1 MKLLLGSNSPRR
13 KELLQNLGYDF
24 EVVSIDCDEVFPE
37 NLAIEKVAS
46 LLSELKSKSFRNL
59 EKDEIL
65 ITADTIVAL
74 GNEVLGKPKNI
85 EEAREMLKK
94 LSGKI
99 HQVYT
104 AISVKVLDEITT
116 KTDVADVE
124 FLEISDK
131 EIDFYIENFKPFDK
145 AGSYGI
151 QEWIGMTRISKINGS
166 FYTIMGFP
174 THLIFTIIEQKK
186 SLF

>member
-1 MKLLLGSNSPRR
+1 MKILLGSNSPRR
-13 KELLQNLGYDF
+13 KELLQNLGFDF

-37 NLAIEKVAS
+37 NLPVKNVAS
-46 LLSELKSKSFRNL
+46 YLSELKANAYKKL

-74 GNEVLGKPKNI
+74 ENKVLGKPKNK
-85 EEAREMLKK
+85 EEARKMLQN
-94 LSGKI
+94 LSGKT

-104 AISVKVLDEITT
+104 AISFKNSEKIIT
-116 KTDVADVE
+116 KTDVSEVE
-124 FLEISDK
+124 FSIISDE
-131 EIDFYIENFKPFDK
+131 EIDFYIQNYQPLDK

-151 QEWIGMTRISKINGS
+151 QEWIGMAKISKINGS

-174 THLIFTIIEQKK
+174 THLVYETLKEFD
-186 SLF
+186 L